1 MSMKKV
7 IALLLCAFSAFSCAK
22 TPFEVFCD
30 KFPLLSYPIIS
41 KNSVERNNFF
51 YFQLD
56 RETTITEI
64 EIGDYIQT
72 TRWNEFQKPTDSV
85 SHIYHYV
92 PIGRVKFGQY
102 IVLFINCGYMPEPK
116 KYEDS
121 DIGAFENML
130 CVYTKNG
137 IRTASIIFSGV
148 ASVSHIDGKFAKEWK
163 VDMPLIYEEAT
174 MSADGEIVIS
184 KYLDNELYCID
195 TMYIDA
201 NAGKIIQDTIRY
213 RY

>member
-64 EIGDYIQT
+64 EFGDYIQT
-72 TRWNEFQKPTDSV
+72 TRWNEFNNQLQG
-85 SHIYHYV
+85 I
-92 PIGRVKFGQY
+92 
-102 IVLFINCGYMPEPK
+102 K
-116 KYEDS
+116 K
-121 DIGAFENML
+121 AFL
-130 CVYTKNG
+130 RLT
-137 IRTASIIFSGV
+137 R
-148 ASVSHIDGKFAKEWK
+148 
-163 VDMPLIYEEAT
+163 
-174 MSADGEIVIS
+174 
-184 KYLDNELYCID
+184 
-195 TMYIDA
+195 
-201 NAGKIIQDTIRY
+201 Q
-213 RY
+213 